1 MRRLSAL
8 PRLAIAGALALVLA
22 LGALGVLSVGGAQA
36 QWWDDDDDVEIEGF
50 IEALP
55 DNGLIGEWKVA
66 GRTIHVNEQ
75 TEIDTDGEVIRV
87 GLRVEVEGLPQA
99 DGSIIAEEIEVEDDD

>member
-1 MRRLSAL
+1 
-8 PRLAIAGALALVLA
+8 VLA
-22 LGALGVLSVGGAQA
+22 LGALGVVSVGGAQA
-36 QWWDDDDDVEIEGF
+36 QWWGDDDVEIEGY

-75 TEIDTDGEVIRV
+75 TEIDSDGEVIRV
-87 GLRVEVEGLPQA
+87 GLFVEVEGLPQP